1 MTQLAGRIALVTGG
15 ARGIGAATVRRL
27 AADGARVAVLD
38 LLEEQGQLL
47 AEAVE
52 GIFVRCDMAT
62 PESVRGAVRSVDQSL
77 GGLDVVV
84 SNAGIDILGPFA
96 ASDPAS
102 WEPVLGVNLRG
113 PLHLCHAA
121 LPLLVRRQ
129 GGRVILVSS
138 DAARVGSSGEAVYSA
153 CKAGLIALAKTLARE
168 HARDG
173 ITVNAVCPG
182 PTDTALLHGL
192 MGSSEDGRRILDAV
206 VRQIPLRRLARPE
219 DIANAVAF
227 LAADESAYITGQ
239 TLSVSGGLTMV

>member
-1 MTQLAGRIALVTGG
+1 VATLAGRLALVTGG
-15 ARGIGAATVRRL
+15 SRGIGAAIVRRL
-27 AADGARVAVLD
+27 ALDGARVAILD
-38 LLEEQGQLL
+38 LLEEPGQALAAGVQG
-47 AEAVE
+47 V
-52 GIFVRCDMAT
+52 FVRCDMAR
-62 PESVRGAVRSVDQSL
+62 PESVRGAVRNVEQAL

-84 SNAGIDILGPFA
+84 SNAGIDIVGPFA
-96 ASDPAS
+96 ASDPVT
-102 WEPVLGVNLRG
+102 WEPVLDVNLRG

-121 LPLLVRRQ
+121 LPLLVRRR

-138 DAARVGSSGEAVYSA
+138 DAARVGSSGEAVYAA

-192 MGSSEDGRRILDAV
+192 MAASEQGKRILDAV

-219 DIANAVAF
+219 EVASAVAF
-227 LAADESAYITGQ
+227 LAGDDSAYITGQ